1 MISRPQYARGCRSD
15 HCGFPRGASLA
26 AGPRSRSSERATQS
40 DPSGLLVR
48 SGDFL
53 ALLSKKYDPPS
64 GQNVDSPTL
73 QQKFE
78 FGPKRVGEHVFVNRI
93 LEQRNQVILRQV
105 QRTSYEFT
113 GLPPRKANF
122 YFIRLLDQEA
132 LDAPF
137 RVVAPL
143 YYCGFQNF
151 PRIFGLSHA
160 SLLQK

>member
-1 MISRPQYARGCRSD
+1 MPEGAAATTAVFREERPLR
-15 HCGFPRGASLA
+15 
-26 AGPRSRSSERATQS
+26 
-40 DPSGLLVR
+40 LVR
-48 SGDFL
+48 APVRPKGRHRAILRDCSCGLETSWHF
-53 ALLSKKYDPPS
+53 LSKKYDPPS